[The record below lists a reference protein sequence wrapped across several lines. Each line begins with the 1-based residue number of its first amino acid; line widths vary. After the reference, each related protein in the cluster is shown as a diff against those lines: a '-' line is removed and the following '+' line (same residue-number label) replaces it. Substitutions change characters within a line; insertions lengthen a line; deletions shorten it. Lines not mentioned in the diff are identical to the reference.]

1 MTAREWLDERFP
13 GEILVADGYD
23 DANLG
28 YAYTPGRSYYV
39 VYDADKCIELLLADS
54 DMTTDDAWEYFEFNV
69 EGAWVGEGTPVFMR
83 RISKED
89 LED

>member
-1 MTAREWLDERFP
+1 
-13 GEILVADGYD
+13 
-23 DANLG
+23 
-28 YAYTPGRSYYV
+28 V